1 MIKND
6 EKETLMFNQKLKL
19 RCKIAEAMIDF
30 YNSAS
35 EFTSLTAQ
43 DVYAIILTAL
53 EGLLVDSWLWVAVL
67 SPEDADAWFDEC
79 LERIKLLL
87 ESRKKSLSNFSL
99 DKLDVLTCPKCK
111 KSLVPEVHT
120 NEKLEKVIILKC
132 ECGYKKELSPE
143 EL

>member
-6 EKETLMFNQKLKL
+6 EKEVIMFNQKLRL
-19 RCKIAEAMIDF
+19 RCKLAEVMIDF
-30 YNSAS
+30 YNSTS
-35 EFTSLTAQ
+35 EFASLTAQ

-53 EGLLVDSWLWVAVL
+53 EGLLVDSWLYVAL
-67 SPEDADAWFDEC
+67 ISPEDADMWYHNC

-87 ESRKKSLSNFSL
+87 ESRKKTLFNFSL
-99 DKLDVLTCPKCK
+99 DKLEVLVCPKCK
-111 KSLVPEVHT
+111 KNLVPEVRT
-120 NEKLEKVIILKC
+120 NDKGEKVIILKC

>member
-19 RCKIAEAMIDF
+19 RCKIAEVMIDF
-30 YNSAS
+30 YNSTS
-35 EFTSLTAQ
+35 EFVSLNTQ
-43 DVYAIILTAL
+43 EIYAIILTAL
-53 EGLLVDSWLWVAVL
+53 EGLLVDTWLYIAVL
-67 SPEDADAWFDEC
+67 SPEEADVWFDKC

-87 ESRKKSLSNFSL
+87 ESRKKSLPNFSL
-99 DKLDVLTCPKCK
+99 DKLEVLVCPKCK
-111 KSLVPEVHT
+111 KNLVPEVSIT
-120 NEKLEKVIILKC
+120 EKGEKVIILKC